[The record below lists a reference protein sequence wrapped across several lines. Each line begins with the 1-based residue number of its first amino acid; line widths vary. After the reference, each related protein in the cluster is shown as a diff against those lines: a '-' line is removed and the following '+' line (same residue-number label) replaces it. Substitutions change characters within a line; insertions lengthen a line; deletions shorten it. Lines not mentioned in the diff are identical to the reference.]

1 MITTVATAR
10 YIPPVRFLQQ
20 FVSDSQWSAL
30 VAALKAYSFLPPPP
44 SMLFPEHHWRDY
56 PWALHDQI
64 MEILIPAPTT
74 ATARPQQMSSVQ
86 MAPIVAQSAP
96 QTVGGQLL
104 QTVPMDV
111 QQQQPS
117 TSTAQLN
124 RHSQPIQKHARYEH
138 SVKHKTQQQEEVEY
152 HRAHKA
158 GTMDEL
164 HTKCMPLPC
173 TSPTDRRKTPSA
185 RTTKS
190 CEQRAK
196 QRAKSKECKTASQ
209 ASLSTGGTWQ
219 PKVTPK
225 KQSSTQTKTNQT
237 LMPPPQA
244 PQPPGLIL
252 TNLTKILT
260 KAMTNTIVKETNP
273 VAKTAIPTIAAIM
286 IAMTLPL
293 IIKRK
298 VNKCTKF
305 TLPVSTKEN
314 TAALSTIH

>member
-1 MITTVATAR
+1 MATVLLTMAIALPCSAAEFTYVNDLLAKHVQRLDNVLRTAF
-10 YIPPVRFLQQ
+10 YNFIWFNADGNPISCLMDWMNHIPECKPTFDHDP
-20 FVSDSQWSAL
+20 DSQWSAL

-44 SMLFPEHHWRDY
+44 SMLFPKHHWRDY
-56 PWALHDQI
+56 PWALHDHI
-64 MEILIPAPTT
+64 MEILIPAPAT
-74 ATARPQQMSSVQ
+74 ATATPQQMSSVQ

-158 GTMDEL
+158 RTMNEL
-164 HTKCMPLPC
+164 HTKRTPLPC

-185 RTTKS
+185 RTTKC
-190 CEQRAK
+190 CEQQAK

-209 ASLSTGGTWQ
+209 ASLST
-219 PKVTPK
+219 
-225 KQSSTQTKTNQT
+225 
-237 LMPPPQA
+237 
-244 PQPPGLIL
+244 
-252 TNLTKILT
+252 
-260 KAMTNTIVKETNP
+260 
-273 VAKTAIPTIAAIM
+273 
-286 IAMTLPL
+286 
-293 IIKRK
+293 
-298 VNKCTKF
+298 
-305 TLPVSTKEN
+305 
-314 TAALSTIH
+314 